1 MDLPSTRKLIGK
13 IDSRGNAVYPQEN
26 SFELYETIAEIFTE
40 ENDMIGHIYCN
51 VVKFG
56 AVVSTMNRGFWGV
69 EPDITMIT
77 EGCLSVAEYILK
89 DYEHKEENSKVSNS
103 LFKLI

>member
-13 IDSRGNAVYPQEN
+13 VDSRGKAIYPQKN
-26 SFELYETIAEIFTE
+26 SFELYETIAETFTE

-56 AVVSTMNRGFWGV
+56 AVASAMNRGFWGV
-69 EPDITMIT
+69 ESDLSMIT

-89 DYEHKEENSKVSNS
+89 AQEHKEDNSKISNS
-103 LFKLI
+103 LLKLN

>member
-1 MDLPSTRKLIGK
+1 MDLPLTRKLIGK
-13 IDSRGNAVYPQEN
+13 IDSRRNVMYPQKN

-56 AVVSTMNRGFWGV
+56 IVVSTMNRGFWSV
-69 EPDITMIT
+69 EPDIVMIT
-77 EGCLSVAEYILK
+77 KGCLLVAEYILK

-103 LFKLI
+103 LFELI